1 VQESANLIRD
11 NDCEG
16 YIALE
21 SSWGIVKR
29 SQYRTT
35 QFTRWTRVKTSGTV
49 ELIYGTPG
57 LSETFKRSLVKVL
70 EASVSSGFVGYPSEK
85 AAP

>member
-1 VQESANLIRD
+1 
-11 NDCEG
+11 
-16 YIALE
+16 
-21 SSWGIVKR
+21 
-29 SQYRTT
+29 
-35 QFTRWTRVKTSGTV
+35 V

-85 AAP
+85 AAQ